1 VTLDLIIPFGI
12 LLVLVIYL
20 IISRAKFEKNIV
32 KEYEDKFENWKLHVK
47 PKEKEVEE
55 SKRELVGLVF
65 KKNGKIDIELFDE
78 FSNTRIQKGK
88 FNSKIRE

>member
-1 VTLDLIIPFGI
+1 MTLDLIIPFGI

-20 IISRAKFEKNIV
+20 IISRTKFEKNIV

>member
-1 VTLDLIIPFGI
+1 MTLDLIIPFGI

>member
-20 IISRAKFEKNIV
+20 IISRTKFEKNIV

-47 PKEKEVEE
+47 PKEKEAEE

-78 FSNTRIQKGK
+78 YSNTRIQKGK